1 MNDWDNIA
9 DKKYRAGFGDG
20 VALLR
25 LNLEVEN
32 KRLTEQL
39 RAANARERPAFEAGY
54 EAGGDDCRT
63 GDMDEWGERGVTKY
77 TEDREQAWQQYRCQD
92 DSDWKAS
99 TEHTQNQGE
108 DTQDLG
114 R

>member
-63 GDMDEWGERGVTKY
+63 GD
-77 TEDREQAWQQYRCQD
+77 EDREQAWQQYRCQD